1 MLGKRAIWNFT
12 FFYYKNLQKMENT
25 KTINK
30 SPGQGELLSVM
41 GIDITVKLS
50 GEDTGNAY
58 SIVEL
63 NMPPNNGPGMHID
76 TRWDE
81 SWYVIEGTFAF
92 CLDGEQIEA
101 VAGNFA
107 YAQKGIPHSF
117 RNIGQTVGKIM
128 MIAVPAGVEKFFQ
141 DVHRATL
148 EGKTEKE
155 TMLNIT
161 RSHGIESIPKP

>member
-1 MLGKRAIWNFT
+1 
-12 FFYYKNLQKMENT
+12 MENT

-50 GEDTGNAY
+50 GEDTGDAY

-63 NMPPNNGPGMHID
+63 SMPPGNGPGMHID

-81 SWYVIEGTFAF
+81 SWYVIEGTFEF
-92 CLDGEQIEA
+92 YLGGEQIEA

-107 YAQKGIPHSF
+107 YARKGIPHSF
-117 RNIGQTVGKIM
+117 RNIGKTVGKIM
-128 MIAVPAGVEKFFQ
+128 MIAVPSGVENFFR
-141 DVHRATL
+141 DVHQSTL
-148 EGKTEKE
+148 EGKTGKE
-155 TMLNIT
+155 TKMNIT
-161 RSHGIESIPKP
+161 RSHGIESIP

>member
-1 MLGKRAIWNFT
+1 MGRMCNKEQSGIL

-81 SWYVIEGTFAF
+81 SWYVIEGNFEF
-92 CLDGEQIEA
+92 YLDGEKIEA

-107 YAQKGIPHSF
+107 YAKKGIPHSF

-128 MIAVPAGVEKFFQ
+128 MIAVPAGVENFFR

-148 EGKTEKE
+148 EGNTAKKTK
-155 TMLNIT
+155 LNIT
-161 RSHGIESIPKP
+161 RSHGIEPIP